1 MEPAEGQIH
10 SGEGP
15 LASRGVQNDRSG
27 SPVARFFRGGSVM
40 TRGQNGSGGNCPP
53 TLTRK
58 TRPGFCLQEDGP
70 GVPTPASQISL
81 KSFCPGSLSG
91 PAQGLDRQLHPHRG
105 SVCATSRNPLIAP
118 PSGADG
124 SPFRPISPPPS
135 SGRVYVVA
143 KWPPMG
149 LFILMRGALG
159 VAGACGMGWGS
170 WPRLSWPGALG
181 SRML

>member
-1 MEPAEGQIH
+1 
-10 SGEGP
+10 
-15 LASRGVQNDRSG
+15 
-27 SPVARFFRGGSVM
+27 M

-118 PSGADG
+118 PTQELTAALSGQFHPHRLQAG
-124 SPFRPISPPPS
+124 STSLP
-135 SGRVYVVA
+135 SGRR
-143 KWPPMG
+143 W
-149 LFILMRGALG
+149 
-159 VAGACGMGWGS
+159 ACS
-170 WPRLSWPGALG
+170 S
-181 SRML
+181 